1 MAELDR
7 SLSQMDA
14 TTTIPTGSLFFVSVE
29 DQQSTSGFASKKIT
43 SENVGIQLLTAY
55 NFNSLNTTSKNVIGA
70 VNELKGTE
78 LTAVLSAGSTTITIS
93 NAAILTTS
101 TTSTIDIYVDKYGI
115 SPEDV
120 TVTTGQIVLTFA
132 EQASDLNIKVVI
144 R

>member
-14 TTTIPTGSLFFVSVE
+14 TTTIPIGSLFFVSVE
-29 DQQSTSGFASKKIT
+29 DQQSTSGYASKKIT
-43 SENVGIQLLTAY
+43 SENVGNQLLTAY

-78 LTAVLSAGSTTITIS
+78 LTAVLSAGSTTVTIS

-101 TTSTIDIYVDKYGI
+101 TVDIYVDKYGI
-115 SPEDV
+115 SPEDA
-120 TVTTGQIVLTFA
+120 TVTTGQIVLTFE

>member
-14 TTTIPTGSLFFVSVE
+14 TTTIQIGSLFFVSVE
-29 DQQSTSGFASKKIT
+29 DQQSTSGYASKKIT
-43 SENVGIQLLTAY
+43 SENVGNQLLTAY

-78 LTAVLSAGSTTITIS
+78 LTAVLSAGSTTVTIS
-93 NAAILTTS
+93 NAAIL

-120 TVTTGQIVLTFA
+120 TVTTGQIVLIFP
-132 EQASDLNIKVVI
+132 EQENNLNVKVVI
-144 R
+144 K

>member
-14 TTTIPTGSLFFVSVE
+14 TTTIPIGSLFFVSVE
-29 DQQSTSGFASKKIT
+29 DQQSTSGYASKKIT
-43 SENVGIQLLTAY
+43 SENVGNQLLTAY

-78 LTAVLSAGSTTITIS
+78 LTAVLSAGSTTVTIS
-93 NAAILTTS
+93 NAAIL

-132 EQASDLNIKVVI
+132 EQENNLNVKVVI

>member
-29 DQQSTSGFASKKIT
+29 DQQSTSGYASKKIT
-43 SENVGIQLLTAY
+43 SENVGNQLLSAY

-78 LTAVLSAGSTTITIS
+78 LTAVLSAGSTTVTIS
-93 NAAILTTS
+93 NAAIL

>member
-14 TTTIPTGSLFFVSVE
+14 TTTIPIGSLFFVSVE
-29 DQQSTSGFASKKIT
+29 DQQSTSGYASKKIT
-43 SENVGIQLLTAY
+43 SENVGNQLLTAY

-78 LTAVLSAGSTTITIS
+78 LTAVLSAGSTTVTIS
-93 NAAILTTS
+93 NAAIL

>member
-29 DQQSTSGFASKKIT
+29 DQQSTSGYASKKIA
-43 SENVGIQLLTAY
+43 SENVGNQLLTAY
-55 NFNSLNTTSKNVIGA
+55 NYNALNTSSKNVIGA

-78 LTAVLSAGSTTITIS
+78 LTAVLSAGSTTVTIS
-93 NAAILTTS
+93 NTAILTTS
-101 TTSTIDIYVDKYGI
+101 TVDIYTDVFGVN
-115 SPEDV
+115 PEAV
-120 TVTTGQIVLTFA
+120 TVTTGQIVLTFP
-132 EQASDLNIKVVI
+132 EQENNLNVKVVI

>member
-14 TTTIPTGSLFFVSVE
+14 TTTIPIGSLFFVSVE
-29 DQQSTSGFASKKIT
+29 DQQSTSGYASKKIT
-43 SENVGIQLLTAY
+43 SENVGNQLLTAY
-55 NFNSLNTTSKNVIGA
+55 NFNALNTTSKNVIGA

-78 LTAVLSAGSTTITIS
+78 LTAVLSAGSTTVTIS
-93 NAAILTTS
+93 NAAIL

-132 EQASDLNIKVVI
+132 EQTSDLNIKVVI

>member
-29 DQQSTSGFASKKIT
+29 DQQSTSGYASKKIT
-43 SENVGIQLLTAY
+43 SENVGNQLLTAY

-78 LTAVLSAGSTTITIS
+78 LTAVLSAGSTTVTIS
-93 NAAILTTS
+93 NAAIL

-132 EQASDLNIKVVI
+132 EQENNLNVKVVI

>member
-14 TTTIPTGSLFFVSVE
+14 TTTIPIGSLFFVSVE
-29 DQQSTSGFASKKIT
+29 DQQSTSGYASKKIT
-43 SENVGIQLLTAY
+43 SENVGNQLLTAY

-78 LTAVLSAGSTTITIS
+78 LTSVLSAGSTTVTIS
-93 NAAILTTS
+93 NAAIL

>member
-29 DQQSTSGFASKKIT
+29 DQQAASGYASKKIT
-43 SENVGIQLLTAY
+43 SENVGNQLLTAY
-55 NFNSLNTTSKNVIGA
+55 NFNSLNTASKNVIGA

-78 LTAVLSAGSTTITIS
+78 LTAVLSAGSTAVTIS
-93 NAAILTTS
+93 NVAILTTS
-101 TTSTIDIYVDKYGI
+101 TVDIYTDVFGVN
-115 SPEDV
+115 PEAV
-120 TVTTGQIVLTFA
+120 TVTTGQIVLTFP
-132 EQASDLNIKVVI
+132 EQENNLNVKVVI

>member
-14 TTTIPTGSLFFVSVE
+14 TTTIPIGSLFFVSVE
-29 DQQSTSGFASKKIT
+29 DQQSTSGYASKKIT
-43 SENVGIQLLTAY
+43 SENVGNQLLTAY

-78 LTAVLSAGSTTITIS
+78 LTAVLSAGSTTVTIS
-93 NAAILTTS
+93 NAAIL

-132 EQASDLNIKVVI
+132 EQASDLNMKVVI

>member
-14 TTTIPTGSLFFVSVE
+14 TTTIPTGSLLFVSVE
-29 DQQSTSGFASKKIT
+29 DQQSTSGYASKKIT
-43 SENVGIQLLTAY
+43 SENVGNQLLTAY
-55 NFNSLNTTSKNVIGA
+55 NYNALNTSSKNVIGA

-78 LTAVLSAGSTTITIS
+78 LTAVLSAGSTTVTIS

-101 TTSTIDIYVDKYGI
+101 TVDIYTDVFGVN
-115 SPEDV
+115 PEDV
-120 TVTTGQIVLTFA
+120 TVTTGQIVLTFP
-132 EQASDLNIKVVI
+132 EQASDLNVKVVI